1 MHSDAAD
8 LILRSD
14 AIFTAARNELFS
26 GYVVI
31 KNGAIAAMIANGE
44 DIQTWRGERTRFIE
58 LGDRLICPGF
68 CDNHTFFTGYMS
80 MQRGVDLHAAR
91 DSNHALELIQ
101 DAEKLLPEGKSLYGW
116 GWSAARWGAVPDA
129 RLLDDAFPQRP
140 VVAINDDKSYCWMN
154 RAAVELYGF
163 TAEECSA
170 EARIALL
177 DEMLSDTAQL
187 KKEMRAFM
195 ARLAGQGITA
205 IKDVCFNDAPQLMN
219 AWDEL
224 EKEDALLLR
233 VSIVSQPVS
242 APVDLAF
249 GEQARRRFH
258 SPWLRFHGFKFMV
271 DGVIADHTGDMI
283 YPYADR
289 PGTNNERPVD
299 YNALRQ
305 QVLLADARG
314 FNCCMNAEGDAAIR
328 RCIDI
333 FAECRKRHPQ
343 SVVRHSLSDLE
354 CPHPN
359 DIPRMAELGLFA
371 EVYAQILLLN
381 PCEAEAYMRER
392 YGEEREAQFY
402 DYAALFGAGVT
413 VTIGTDLP
421 LFIPSVPDSMYAA
434 CSRQFPDGSP
444 VNGWYRER
452 GMTRQQLLTAWTLNS
467 ARHHGMEEMTGS
479 LEPGKRADIAV
490 FDRNLLS
497 CPNDELRTSTV
508 VLTLVDG
515 RITHDLL

>member
-91 DSNHALELIQ
+91 DSNHALELLQ
-101 DAEKLLPEGKSLYGW
+101 DAEKLLPEEKSLYGW

-381 PCEAEAYMRER
+381 PAKQGPICANAMGKSAKRNS
-392 YGEEREAQFY
+392 
-402 DYAALFGAGVT
+402 
-413 VTIGTDLP
+413 TIMPHYLGL
-421 LFIPSVPDSMYAA
+421 A
-434 CSRQFPDGSP
+434 
-444 VNGWYRER
+444 
-452 GMTRQQLLTAWTLNS
+452 
-467 ARHHGMEEMTGS
+467 
-479 LEPGKRADIAV
+479 
-490 FDRNLLS
+490 
-497 CPNDELRTSTV
+497 
-508 VLTLVDG
+508 
-515 RITHDLL
+515 

>member
-1 MHSDAAD
+1 
-8 LILRSD
+8 
-14 AIFTAARNELFS
+14 
-26 GYVVI
+26 
-31 KNGAIAAMIANGE
+31 
-44 DIQTWRGERTRFIE
+44 
-58 LGDRLICPGF
+58 
-68 CDNHTFFTGYMS
+68 
-80 MQRGVDLHAAR
+80 
-91 DSNHALELIQ
+91 
-101 DAEKLLPEGKSLYGW
+101 
-116 GWSAARWGAVPDA
+116 
-129 RLLDDAFPQRP
+129 
-140 VVAINDDKSYCWMN
+140 
-154 RAAVELYGF
+154 
-163 TAEECSA
+163 
-170 EARIALL
+170 IALL

-497 CPNDELRTSTV
+497 CPNDELRT
-508 VLTLVDG
+508 
-515 RITHDLL
+515 